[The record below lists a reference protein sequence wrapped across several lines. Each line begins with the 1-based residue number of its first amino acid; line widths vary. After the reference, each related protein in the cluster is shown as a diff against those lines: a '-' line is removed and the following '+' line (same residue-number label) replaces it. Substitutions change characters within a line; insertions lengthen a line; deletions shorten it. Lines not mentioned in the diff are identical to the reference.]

1 MASRIRDLRTKQAKV
16 ARDKRWNNAEK
27 LEKRKHIQKDM
38 SKRLDKL
45 LSNAIQWSWDDGNL
59 TAYKDDLLPNIEIM
73 EITGS
78 PEASAVDVEKQLA
91 HRAELWRQHFD
102 ERDFKSLSSH
112 PKVPVVY
119 GFVIVGSSLIIV
131 SLDAA
136 NSEAKTHTPLT
147 MNMAEAYQ
155 EGWNALGIMVTI
167 CWARDMLMRLREDL
181 GLPVRTREVESD
193 PDA

>member
-1 MASRIRDLRTKQAKV
+1 MASRIRDLRTKQAKI
-16 ARDKRWNNAEK
+16 ARDKRWTNAEK
-27 LEKRKHIQKDM
+27 VAKRRSIQKDM

-45 LSNAIQWSWDDGNL
+45 LSDAIQWSWEDGNL

-73 EITGS
+73 DVSGS
-78 PEASAVDVEKQLA
+78 PGASAVDVEKQLTNLA
-91 HRAELWRQHFD
+91 GRWRQQFD
-102 ERDFKSLSSH
+102 KREFKSLSSH
-112 PKVPVVY
+112 PEVPVIY
-119 GFVIVGSSLIIV
+119 GFVIMGSSMIIV

-147 MNMAEAYQ
+147 MNMAETYQ

-181 GLPVRTREVESD
+181 CLTVRVREVESD